1 MHTQGSNSNPRI
13 LLAGGAEAPLR
24 ELAEHL
30 REKGYTVKARP
41 PLEAPSCCRAEPF
54 DLVILFIDPSRD
66 GDLIRIFKSSPQL
79 QELPLVVGVL
89 DHDAGGAAQALEL
102 GADEFLL
109 PPFNPAEVM
118 ARVAVLLKLRR
129 DRALLISSR
138 QDFSRLFRE
147 SGHPLFCCERQGSS
161 CRINPALLR
170 LLGYPEGRDPGPLGA
185 EQLFCTPEDQQR
197 FQALMAGG
205 SPGQELKLSLRHRSG
220 APVVVLVRDLAQA
233 GGGGDTVSF
242 QVESVGTPSP
252 LKRALHGLV
261 ETFLPTA
268 RDYLALLHLTP
279 LLGGR
284 YKKVKKLGQGS
295 YGEVWQ
301 VLDTEVLGPDRLFV
315 AKIPFSVKANAKF
328 RKEATICQK
337 LSPHPGV
344 IRLIDTLEDEGKVI
358 LIQEFAAGETLG
370 DLLTRELP
378 RPLVESLIMQLID
391 VVAHAHRHRIIHR
404 DIKPHNLII
413 QPDGTLKL
421 LDYGAAKILKD
432 KDIGA
437 TMVGSRPF
445 MAPEQIMGQSERRSD
460 IWAIGV
466 LMYLL
471 YTGDM
476 PFYSELEKVLIDL
489 ILEQEPAPPRELDP
503 DIDPELERI
512 ILKCLKKNLEERYAD
527 AQALKADL
535 LANFPNYGQE
545 PQG

>member
-1 MHTQGSNSNPRI
+1 MHTQGSQSNPRI
-13 LLAGGAEAPLR
+13 LLAGGAAAPLR

-30 REKGYTVKARP
+30 QENGYAVKARP
-41 PLEAPSCCRAEPF
+41 PLEAPSFCRTEPF
-54 DLVILFIDPSRD
+54 DLVILFIDPSQD

-109 PPFNPAEVM
+109 PPFHPPEVL

-129 DRALLISSR
+129 DRALLLSSR

-170 LLGYPEGRDPGPLGA
+170 LLGYPEGRDPGPLA
-185 EQLFCTPEDQQR
+185 PERLFCTPEDQQR
-197 FQALMAGG
+197 FQALLSGG
-205 SPGQELKLSLRHRSG
+205 APGQELKVSLRHRSG

-233 GGGGDTVSF
+233 GGESDTVSF
-242 QVESVGTPSP
+242 QVEPVGTSSP
-252 LKRALHGLV
+252 LKKALHGLV

-301 VLDTEVLGPDRLFV
+301 VLDTEVLSPDRLYV

-344 IRLIDTLEDEGKVI
+344 IRLIETIEEEGKVI

-503 DIDPELERI
+503 DIDPEMERI
-512 ILKCLKKNLEERYAD
+512 ILKCLKKNLDERYPD

-535 LANFPNYGQE
+535 LAHFPDYGQKV
-545 PQG
+545 QG